1 MKHTL
6 LFQRMGKIVQYAL
19 PICTTNLLAMAVL
32 FFVTMMLSHLGKTE
46 LAAFAIANTCNITL
60 SAFLNSCL
68 YSTSILIGQH
78 HAGEDRHEVGSI
90 MWNSV
95 WLAILLGL
103 VGMVLMWDMDKF
115 LLFIGEPHELVDY
128 TSTYFHYSAYGMIPL
143 LLGAAIAQMYNGV
156 GKPFIATIIL
166 GIRLPI
172 TLYFCYELI
181 LGHYHL
187 GLGGAALG
195 LLAAQVFMLIASV
208 IYMRFSFIWSY
219 FQLKI
224 NVWDWQKIVQVFN
237 MGVHVGLQFLGELAA
252 ISAATFLLGYL
263 GNVALASSQIVAQY
277 MIFLIMIILG
287 VSQALSIRVSEAVG
301 RKEFNTID
309 SYTTA
314 AFWIVSLILFLCI
327 ILYALKPSELMS
339 LFIKVN
345 DPNNAPL
352 IHLTYWFLVIAIPTI
367 FFDGV
372 KNVLTGT
379 LRGLKNVKAPM
390 IIGNVSLWLI
400 SLPLCYLM
408 GIFFKGGPIALRIGF
423 SIGYIIAAISL
434 WFYYQRF
441 KAIYKVS
448 IYKTH

>member
-1 MKHTL
+1 MKQFV
-6 LFQRMGKIVQYAL
+6 LFQRMRKITQYAI
-19 PICTTNLLAMAVL
+19 PICTTNLLAMSIF
-32 FFVTMMLSHLGKTE
+32 FFVTMMLSHLGKNE

-60 SAFLNSCL
+60 TAFLNSCL

-78 HAGEDRHEVGSI
+78 NAGEDKQEVASLI
-90 MWNSV
+90 WNSI
-95 WLAILLGL
+95 WLALLLGL

-128 TSTYFHYSAYGMIPL
+128 TVTYFHYSAYGMVPL
-143 LLGAAIAQMYNGV
+143 LLGAALAQMYNGL
-156 GKPFIATIIL
+156 GKPLVSTTIL

-187 GLGGAALG
+187 GLAGAALG
-195 LLAAQVFMLIASV
+195 LLIAQIFMLIISM

-219 FQLKI
+219 FQMKVNILDWKKI
-224 NVWDWQKIVQVFN
+224 AQIFN

-252 ISAATFLLGYL
+252 ISGATFLLGYL
-263 GNVALASSQIVAQY
+263 GSVALASSQIVSQY
-277 MIFLIMIILG
+277 FMFLIMIVLG

-301 RKEFNTID
+301 RKEYKIID
-309 SYTTA
+309 SYTWA
-314 AFWIVSLILFLCI
+314 AFWILFIILLLFIIVYSLI
-327 ILYALKPSELMS
+327 PSELMS
-339 LFIKVN
+339 LFININ

-352 IHLTYWFLVIAIPTI
+352 VHLTYWFLLIAIPTI
-367 FFDGV
+367 FFDSV

-400 SLPLCYLM
+400 SLPLCYVI
-408 GIFFKGGPIALRIGF
+408 GIFFKGGPIGLRIGF
-423 SIGYIIAAISL
+423 SIGYAVAAIIL
-434 WFYYQRF
+434 CCYYQRF
-441 KAIYKVS
+441 TRIVN
-448 IYKTH
+448 I